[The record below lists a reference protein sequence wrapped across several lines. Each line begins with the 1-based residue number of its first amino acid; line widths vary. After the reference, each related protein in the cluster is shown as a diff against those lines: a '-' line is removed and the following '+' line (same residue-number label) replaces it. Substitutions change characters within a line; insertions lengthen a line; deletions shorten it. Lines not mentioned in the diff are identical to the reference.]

1 MNSNLMDFA
10 YTFINPE
17 KGEALAEVKKKHV
30 EQLPI
35 HRIDFSTPTEQKFH
49 NDIESLV
56 DIMLDLNNKIQT
68 AKGSGK
74 NQIQRQIEK
83 TNKQIDELVYKLYGI
98 TEEEKKIIEAE
109 DAKTER

>member
-1 MNSNLMDFA
+1 MDFA

-35 HRIDFSTPTEQKFH
+35 RRIDFSTPTEQKFH
-49 NDIESLV
+49 NDIETLV
-56 DIMLDLNNKIQT
+56 DIMLDLNKKIQT

-74 NQIQRQIEK
+74 NQIQRQIDK

>member
-35 HRIDFSTPTEQKFH
+35 QRIDFSTPTEQKFH
-49 NDIESLV
+49 SDIESLV
-56 DIMLDLNNKIQT
+56 DIMLDLNKNIQT

-74 NQIQRQIEK
+74 NQIQRQIDK